1 MKILLAALLSA
12 SALFCSVDINHATI
26 DQLKSLNGIG
36 ESKAAKIT
44 AYIEKNGCFK
54 KIEELSNI
62 KGIGES
68 FISKNKDMIKII
80 PCN

>member
-1 MKILLAALLSA
+1 MKILVGTLFTMTLLFS
-12 SALFCSVDINHATI
+12 SVDINHASL

-36 ESKAAKIT
+36 ESKAAKIA

-68 FISKNKDMIKII
+68 FISKNKDMIKIT

>member
-1 MKILLAALLSA
+1 
-12 SALFCSVDINHATI
+12 VDINHATI